1 MLNLKFQYFGHLM
14 WRADSL
20 EKTLMLGKIEGRRRR
35 GRQRMRWLDGTIDSI
50 DMSLSNLW
58 EIVKDR
64 EAWHTAVHGVAK
76 ILTWLSNRTA
86 TTCINLRAPAN
97 QKPMHKEEKGIQT
110 YTKVSYQVIE
120 KRITKTL
127 PKNQKIVNKMTASIY
142 LSRINLNVNGQ
153 NTSIEYR

>member
-1 MLNLKFQYFGHLM
+1 MLKLKLQYFGHLM